1 VGRDGGGATV
11 LDAADAVVAAHRA
24 EWGTIVGG
32 LIRLTGDWEL
42 AEECAQDAFARALE
56 RWPLDGVPQR
66 PAAWLAATAR
76 NRALDRLRRSSLE
89 IRKAGE
95 VAALAGVEP
104 PAAAAQPL
112 GPLGPLDDELALVF
126 TCCHPALA
134 MEARVAL
141 TLRAVGGLTTAE
153 IARAFLVPERTMTQR
168 LFRAKRKIRD
178 AAIPFRVPAP
188 AQLAERLDG
197 VLAVL
202 YLVFNEGYH
211 ASGGADV
218 SRVGLVRE
226 AIRLTALLTELLP
239 GEPEVEGLLALMEL
253 HDARRAGRV
262 DPLGD
267 IVPLDVQDRA
277 RWDHARIVPA
287 AARLDAA
294 LALGR
299 PGPYQLQAAIA
310 ACHAT
315 AAGAEDTDWAEIAA
329 LFGRLCEFM
338 PGPVVELNRAVAVAM
353 AHGPAAGLAI
363 VDELTAAGAL
373 PGYHLLPA
381 ARADLLRRLGRPSDA
396 AAAYR
401 QALALVTNEAERRF
415 LQRRLAEVLAMGHG

>member
-1 VGRDGGGATV
+1 VERHGRGATV
-11 LDAADAVVAAHRA
+11 LDAADAVVAAHRT
-24 EWGTIVGG
+24 EWGTLVGG
-32 LIRLTGDWEL
+32 LIRLTGDWDL

-56 RWPLDGVPQR
+56 RWPVDGVPDR
-66 PAAWLAATAR
+66 PGAWLATTAR
-76 NRALDRLRRSSLE
+76 HRALDRLRRSSIE
-89 IRKAGE
+89 VRKTGE
-95 VAALAGVEP
+95 VAALAAVEP
-104 PAAAAQPL
+104 PAAAEGGA
-112 GPLGPLDDELALVF
+112 LDDELALVF

-168 LFRAKRKIRD
+168 LFRARRKIRD
-178 AAIPFRVPAP
+178 AAIPFRVPRP
-188 AQLAERLDG
+188 DQLPERLDG

-211 ASGGADV
+211 ASAGTDV
-218 SRVGLVRE
+218 PRDLLVRE
-226 AIRLTALLTELLP
+226 ARRLTALVADLLP

-277 RWDHARIVPA
+277 RWDHERIGRA

-294 LALGR
+294 VAVGR

-315 AAGAEDTDWAEIAA
+315 AATAEDTDWVQIAA
-329 LFGRLCEFM
+329 LYDRLRELL

-353 AHGPAAGLAI
+353 ADGPAAGLAI

-381 ARADLLRRLGRPSDA
+381 ARADLLRRLGRTTEA

-401 QALALVTNEAERRF
+401 QALELVANAAERRF
-415 LQRRLAEVLAMGHG
+415 LERRLEHVLATGC